1 MSMPPLPKDF
11 GRAFDLSSLKNP
23 APQVANVGIA
33 VNQTN
38 LMQEIIPES
47 NNQVVILICWS
58 PRSPES
64 QRVLDSLGKMHSEDS
79 AAEGGAGWILGSVNV
94 DQEPSVATALQVQ
107 SVPLAIALI
116 QEQLVPLFE
125 TVPTDEQLR
134 MVINKVLALASE
146 RGICKA
152 AGENSGGSQDGQP
165 IEEKLEPEEQAAL
178 TALEAGDF
186 AAAATSYKQWLLR
199 SPGNSLASAGL
210 AQVELMLRIQ
220 GVDFNSAISSADS
233 SPENIEAHLLAADVQ
248 ISQGDL
254 DGSFN
259 RLIILVKKTTGEDRK
274 KVREHLLSLF
284 TLIDPEDPK
293 LIQARQLLASALF

>member
-1 MSMPPLPKDF
+1 M
-11 GRAFDLSSLKNP
+11 
-23 APQVANVGIA
+23 ANVGIA

-38 LMQEIIPES
+38 LMQEIIPQS
-47 NNQVVILICWS
+47 NSQVVILICWS

-64 QRVLDSLGKMHSEDS
+64 QRVLESLGKMHAEDS
-79 AAEGGAGWILGSVNV
+79 AAESDAGWILGSVNV

-134 MVINKVLALASE
+134 MVIKKVLALASE
-146 RGICKA
+146 RGIGNA
-152 AGENSGGSQDGQP
+152 AGENSGGSQDTQP

-178 TALEAGDF
+178 TALEEGDF
-186 AAAATSYKQWLLR
+186 AAAAASYKQWLLR

-210 AQVELMLRIQ
+210 AQVELMIRIQ

-233 SPENIEAHLLAADVQ
+233 SPENIEAQLLAADVQ

-259 RLIILVKKTTGEDRK
+259 RLITLVKQTTGEDRK
-274 KVREHLLSLF
+274 KVRDHLLSLF

>member
-146 RGICKA
+146 RGIGKA
-152 AGENSGGSQDGQP
+152 ASENSGGSQDGQP

-178 TALEAGDF
+178 TALEEGDF

-259 RLIILVKKTTGEDRK
+259 RLITLVKKTTGEDRK

>member
-23 APQVANVGIA
+23 AAQVTNIGIA

-47 NNQVVILICWS
+47 NNQVVIMICWT

-64 QRVLDSLGKMHSEDS
+64 QKDFDSLGKMHEEDS
-79 AAEGGAGWILGSVNV
+79 AQEAGPGWVLGSVNV

-134 MVINKVLALASE
+134 MVVTKVLALASE
-146 RGICKA
+146 RGIGKA
-152 AGENSGGSQDGQP
+152 PGEISEQVPGSEDV
-165 IEEKLEPEEQAAL
+165 EEKLEPEEQAAL
-178 TALEAGDF
+178 AALEEGDF
-186 AAAATSYKQWLLR
+186 AAAVASYKQWLAR
-199 SPGNSLASAGL
+199 SPGNSLALAGL
-210 AQVELMLRIQ
+210 AQVQLMLRIQ
-220 GVDFNSAISSADS
+220 GVDFISAISSADS
-233 SPENIEAHLLAADVQ
+233 SPENIEAQLLAADVQ

-254 DGSFN
+254 DASFN
-259 RLIILVKKTTGEDRK
+259 RLIALVKKTSADERK

-284 TLIDPEDPK
+284 ELVDPEDTR
-293 LIQARQLLASALF
+293 LVHARQALASALF

>member
-1 MSMPPLPKDF
+1 MSMPPLPKGF

-64 QRVLDSLGKMHSEDS
+64 QRVLDSLGKMHAEDS

-146 RGICKA
+146 RGIGKA

-259 RLIILVKKTTGEDRK
+259 RLITLVKKTTGEDRK

>member
-1 MSMPPLPKDF
+1 MSMPPLPKGF

-23 APQVANVGIA
+23 APQMANVGIA

-64 QRVLDSLGKMHSEDS
+64 QRVLNSLGKMHSEDS
-79 AAEGGAGWILGSVNV
+79 VAEGGAGWILGSVNV

-134 MVINKVLALASE
+134 MVIKKVLALASE
-146 RGICKA
+146 RGIGNA
-152 AGENSGGSQDGQP
+152 AGENSGGAQDAQP

-178 TALEAGDF
+178 TALEEGDF

-199 SPGNSLASAGL
+199 SPGNLLASAGL

-233 SPENIEAHLLAADVQ
+233 SPENIEAQLLAADVQ

-259 RLIILVKKTTGEDRK
+259 RLITLVKKTTGEDRK

>member
-64 QRVLDSLGKMHSEDS
+64 QRVLDSLGKMHAEDS
-79 AAEGGAGWILGSVNV
+79 APEGGAGWILGSVNV

-107 SVPLAIALI
+107 AVPLAIALI

-125 TVPTDEQLR
+125 TVPTDDQLR
-134 MVINKVLALASE
+134 MVITKVLALASE
-146 RGICKA
+146 RGIGTA
-152 AGENSGGSQDGQP
+152 PGENSGGAQDGLP
-165 IEEKLEPEEQAAL
+165 VEEKLEPEEQAAL
-178 TALEAGDF
+178 TALEEGDF

-220 GVDFNSAISSADS
+220 GVDLNLALSSADS
-233 SPENIEAHLLAADVQ
+233 SPENIEAQLLAADVQ

-259 RLIILVKKTTGEDRK
+259 RLITLVKKTSGEDRK
-274 KVREHLLSLF
+274 RVREHLLSLF
-284 TLIDPEDPK
+284 TLIDPEDPT

>member
-1 MSMPPLPKDF
+1 MSMPPLPKNF

-23 APQVANVGIA
+23 AAQVSNIGIA

-47 NNQVVILICWS
+47 NNQVVIMICWT

-64 QRVLDSLGKMHSEDS
+64 QKVLDSLGKMHEEDS
-79 AAEGGAGWILGSVNV
+79 AQEAGPGWVLGSVNV

-134 MVINKVLALASE
+134 MVVTKVLALASE
-146 RGICKA
+146 RGIGKA
-152 AGENSGGSQDGQP
+152 PGEISEQVPGSEDV
-165 IEEKLEPEEQAAL
+165 EEKLEPEEQAAL
-178 TALEAGDF
+178 AALEEGDF
-186 AAAATSYKQWLLR
+186 AAAAASYKQWLAR
-199 SPGNSLASAGL
+199 SPGNSLAAAGL
-210 AQVELMLRIQ
+210 AQVELILRLQ
-220 GVDFNSAISSADS
+220 GVDFISAISSADS
-233 SPENIEAHLLAADVQ
+233 SPENIEAQLLAADVQ

-254 DGSFN
+254 DASFN
-259 RLIILVKKTTGEDRK
+259 RLIALVKKTSADERK

-284 TLIDPEDPK
+284 ELVDPEDTR
-293 LIQARQLLASALF
+293 LVHARQALASALF

>member
-1 MSMPPLPKDF
+1 MSMPPLPKNF

-23 APQVANVGIA
+23 AAQVSNIGIA

-47 NNQVVILICWS
+47 NNQVVIMICWS

-64 QRVLDSLGKMHSEDS
+64 QKVLDSLGKMHEEDS
-79 AAEGGAGWILGSVNV
+79 AKEAGPGWVLGSVNV

-134 MVINKVLALASE
+134 MVVTKVLALASE
-146 RGICKA
+146 RGIGKA
-152 AGENSGGSQDGQP
+152 PGEISQQVPGSDDV
-165 IEEKLEPEEQAAL
+165 EEKLEPEEQAAL
-178 TALEAGDF
+178 AALEEGDF
-186 AAAATSYKQWLLR
+186 AAAAASYKQWLAR
-199 SPGNSLASAGL
+199 SPGNSLAAAGL
-210 AQVELMLRIQ
+210 AQVELILRLQ
-220 GVDFNSAISSADS
+220 GVDFISAISSADS
-233 SPENIEAHLLAADVQ
+233 SPENIEAQLLAADVQ

-254 DGSFN
+254 DASFN
-259 RLIILVKKTTGEDRK
+259 RLIALVKKTSADERK
-274 KVREHLLSLF
+274 KVREHLLTLF
-284 TLIDPEDPK
+284 ELVDPEDTR
-293 LIQARQLLASALF
+293 LVQARQALASALF

>member
-47 NNQVVILICWS
+47 NNQVVILTCWS

-64 QRVLDSLGKMHSEDS
+64 QRVLDSLGKMHAEDS

-107 SVPLAIALI
+107 AVPLAIALI

-125 TVPTDEQLR
+125 TVPTDDQLR
-134 MVINKVLALASE
+134 MVITKVLALASE
-146 RGICKA
+146 RGIGKA
-152 AGENSGGSQDGQP
+152 PGENSGGAQDGPP

-178 TALEAGDF
+178 IALEEGDF

-220 GVDFNSAISSADS
+220 GVDFYSAISSADS
-233 SPENIEAHLLAADVQ
+233 SPENIEAQLLAADVQ

-259 RLIILVKKTTGEDRK
+259 RLITLVKKTTGEDRK
-274 KVREHLLSLF
+274 RVREHLLSLF
-284 TLIDPEDPK
+284 TLIDPEDPT

>member
-146 RGICKA
+146 RGIGKA
-152 AGENSGGSQDGQP
+152 ASENSGGAQDAQP

-178 TALEAGDF
+178 TALEEGDF

-233 SPENIEAHLLAADVQ
+233 SPENIEAQLLAADVQ

-259 RLIILVKKTTGEDRK
+259 RLITLVKKTTGEDRK

>member
-146 RGICKA
+146 RGIGKA
-152 AGENSGGSQDGQP
+152 ASENSGGAQDAQP

-178 TALEAGDF
+178 TALEEGDF

-199 SPGNSLASAGL
+199 SPGNLLASAGL

-233 SPENIEAHLLAADVQ
+233 SPENIEAQLLAADVQ

-259 RLIILVKKTTGEDRK
+259 RLITLVKKTTGEDRK

>member
-1 MSMPPLPKDF
+1 
-11 GRAFDLSSLKNP
+11 
-23 APQVANVGIA
+23 
-33 VNQTN
+33 
-38 LMQEIIPES
+38 
-47 NNQVVILICWS
+47 
-58 PRSPES
+58 
-64 QRVLDSLGKMHSEDS
+64 MHAEDS

-134 MVINKVLALASE
+134 MVINKVLALALE
-146 RGICKA
+146 RGIGKA
-152 AGENSGGSQDGQP
+152 AGENSGGSQDAQP

-178 TALEAGDF
+178 TALEEGDF
-186 AAAATSYKQWLLR
+186 AAAANSYKQWLLR
-199 SPGNSLASAGL
+199 SPGNPLASAGL
-210 AQVELMLRIQ
+210 AQVDLMLRIQ

-233 SPENIEAHLLAADVQ
+233 SPENIEAQLLAADVQ

-259 RLIILVKKTTGEDRK
+259 RLISLVKKTAGEDRK

>member
-1 MSMPPLPKDF
+1 MSMPPLPKNF

-23 APQVANVGIA
+23 AAQVSNIGIA

-47 NNQVVILICWS
+47 NNQVVIMICWS

-64 QRVLDSLGKMHSEDS
+64 QKVLDSLGKMHEEDS
-79 AAEGGAGWILGSVNV
+79 AKEAGPGWVLGSVNV

-134 MVINKVLALASE
+134 MVVTKVLALASE
-146 RGICKA
+146 RGIGKA
-152 AGENSGGSQDGQP
+152 PGEISQQVPGSDDV
-165 IEEKLEPEEQAAL
+165 EEKLEPEEQTALAAL
-178 TALEAGDF
+178 EEGDF
-186 AAAATSYKQWLLR
+186 ASAAAAYEQWLAR
-199 SPGNSLASAGL
+199 SPGNSLAAAGL
-210 AQVELMLRIQ
+210 AQVQLMLRLQ
-220 GVDFNSAISSADS
+220 GVDFISAISSADS
-233 SPENIEAHLLAADVQ
+233 SPENIEAQLLAADVQ

-254 DGSFN
+254 DASFN
-259 RLIILVKKTTGEDRK
+259 RLIALVKKTSADERK

-284 TLIDPEDPK
+284 ELVDLEDTR
-293 LIQARQLLASALF
+293 LVHARQALASALF

>member
-1 MSMPPLPKDF
+1 MSMPPLPKNF

-23 APQVANVGIA
+23 AAQVSNIGIA

-47 NNQVVILICWS
+47 NNQVVIMICWS

-64 QRVLDSLGKMHSEDS
+64 QKVLDSLGKMHEEDS
-79 AAEGGAGWILGSVNV
+79 AQEAGPGWVLGSVNV

-134 MVINKVLALASE
+134 MVVTKVLALASE
-146 RGICKA
+146 RGIGKA
-152 AGENSGGSQDGQP
+152 PGEISEQVPGSEDV
-165 IEEKLEPEEQAAL
+165 EEKLEPEEQAAL
-178 TALEAGDF
+178 AALEEGDF
-186 AAAATSYKQWLLR
+186 AAAAASYKQWLAR
-199 SPGNSLASAGL
+199 SPGNSLAAAGL
-210 AQVELMLRIQ
+210 AQVQLMLRLQ
-220 GVDFNSAISSADS
+220 GVDFISAISSADS
-233 SPENIEAHLLAADVQ
+233 SPENIEAQLLAADVQ

-254 DGSFN
+254 DASFN
-259 RLIILVKKTTGEDRK
+259 RLIALVKKTSADERK

-284 TLIDPEDPK
+284 ELVDPEDTR
-293 LIQARQLLASALF
+293 LVHARQALASALF

>member
-1 MSMPPLPKDF
+1 MSMPPLPKNF

-23 APQVANVGIA
+23 AAQVSNIGIA

-47 NNQVVILICWS
+47 NNQVVIMICWS
-58 PRSPES
+58 PRSHES
-64 QRVLDSLGKMHSEDS
+64 QKVLDSLGKMHEEDS
-79 AAEGGAGWILGSVNV
+79 AKEAGPGWVLGSVNV

-134 MVINKVLALASE
+134 MVVTKVLALASE
-146 RGICKA
+146 RGIGKA
-152 AGENSGGSQDGQP
+152 PGEISEQVPGSEDV
-165 IEEKLEPEEQAAL
+165 EEKLEPEEQAAL
-178 TALEAGDF
+178 AALEEGDF
-186 AAAATSYKQWLLR
+186 AAAAASYKQWLAR
-199 SPGNSLASAGL
+199 SPGNSLAAAGL
-210 AQVELMLRIQ
+210 AQVELILRLQ
-220 GVDFNSAISSADS
+220 GVDFISAISSADS
-233 SPENIEAHLLAADVQ
+233 SPENIEAQLLAADVQ

-254 DGSFN
+254 DASFN
-259 RLIILVKKTTGEDRK
+259 RLIALVKKTSADERK

-284 TLIDPEDPK
+284 ELVDPEDTR
-293 LIQARQLLASALF
+293 LVHARQALASALF

>member
-23 APQVANVGIA
+23 AAQVTNIGIA

-47 NNQVVILICWS
+47 NNQVVIMICWT

-64 QRVLDSLGKMHSEDS
+64 QKVLDSLGKMHEEDS
-79 AAEGGAGWILGSVNV
+79 AQEAGPGWVLGSVNV

-134 MVINKVLALASE
+134 MVVTKVLALASE
-146 RGICKA
+146 RGIGKA
-152 AGENSGGSQDGQP
+152 PGEISEQVPGSEDV
-165 IEEKLEPEEQAAL
+165 EEKLEPEEQAAL
-178 TALEAGDF
+178 AALEEGDF
-186 AAAATSYKQWLLR
+186 AAAAASYKQWLAR
-199 SPGNSLASAGL
+199 SPGNSLAAAGL
-210 AQVELMLRIQ
+210 AQVELILRLQ
-220 GVDFNSAISSADS
+220 GVDFISAISSADS
-233 SPENIEAHLLAADVQ
+233 SPENIEAQLLAADVQ

-254 DGSFN
+254 DASFN
-259 RLIILVKKTTGEDRK
+259 RLIALVKKTSADERK

-284 TLIDPEDPK
+284 ELVDPEDTR
-293 LIQARQLLASALF
+293 LVHARQALASALF

>member
-1 MSMPPLPKDF
+1 MSMPPLPKNF

-23 APQVANVGIA
+23 AAQVSNIGIA

-47 NNQVVILICWS
+47 NNQVVIMICWS

-64 QRVLDSLGKMHSEDS
+64 QKVLDSLGKMHEEDS
-79 AAEGGAGWILGSVNV
+79 AKEAGPGWVLGSVNV

-134 MVINKVLALASE
+134 MVVTKVLALASE
-146 RGICKA
+146 RGIGKA
-152 AGENSGGSQDGQP
+152 PGEISEQVPGSEDV
-165 IEEKLEPEEQAAL
+165 EEKLEPEEQAAL
-178 TALEAGDF
+178 AALEEGDF
-186 AAAATSYKQWLLR
+186 AAAAASYKQWLAR
-199 SPGNSLASAGL
+199 SPGNSLAAAGL
-210 AQVELMLRIQ
+210 AQVELILRLQ
-220 GVDFNSAISSADS
+220 GVDFISAISSADS
-233 SPENIEAHLLAADVQ
+233 SPENIEAQLLAADVQ

-254 DGSFN
+254 DASFN
-259 RLIILVKKTTGEDRK
+259 RLIALVKKTSADERK

-284 TLIDPEDPK
+284 ELVDPEDTR
-293 LIQARQLLASALF
+293 LVHARQALASALF

>member
-23 APQVANVGIA
+23 TPKVANVGIA

-58 PRSPES
+58 PRSPDS
-64 QRVLDSLGKMHSEDS
+64 QRVLDSLGKMHAEDS

-134 MVINKVLALASE
+134 MVITKVLALASE
-146 RGICKA
+146 RGIGKA
-152 AGENSGGSQDGQP
+152 PGENSGGAQEAPP
-165 IEEKLEPEEQAAL
+165 IEEKLEPEEQVAL
-178 TALEAGDF
+178 TALEEGDF

-233 SPENIEAHLLAADVQ
+233 SLENIEAQLLAADVQ

-259 RLIILVKKTTGEDRK
+259 RLITLVKKTTGEDRK

-284 TLIDPEDPK
+284 TLIDPEDPT

>member
-1 MSMPPLPKDF
+1 MSMPPLPKNF

-23 APQVANVGIA
+23 AAQVSNIGIA

-47 NNQVVILICWS
+47 NNQVVIMICWS

-64 QRVLDSLGKMHSEDS
+64 QKVLDSLGKMHEEDS
-79 AAEGGAGWILGSVNV
+79 AQEAGPGWVLGSVNV

-134 MVINKVLALASE
+134 MVVTKVLALASE
-146 RGICKA
+146 RGIGKA
-152 AGENSGGSQDGQP
+152 PGEISEQVPGSEDV
-165 IEEKLEPEEQAAL
+165 EEKLEPEEQAAL
-178 TALEAGDF
+178 AALEEGDF
-186 AAAATSYKQWLLR
+186 AAAAASYKQWLAR
-199 SPGNSLASAGL
+199 SPGNSLAAAGL
-210 AQVELMLRIQ
+210 AQVQLMLRLQ
-220 GVDFNSAISSADS
+220 GVDFISAISSADS
-233 SPENIEAHLLAADVQ
+233 SPENIEAQLLAADVQ

-254 DGSFN
+254 DASFN
-259 RLIILVKKTTGEDRK
+259 RLIALVKKTSADERK
-274 KVREHLLSLF
+274 KVREHLLTLF
-284 TLIDPEDPK
+284 ELVDPEDTR
-293 LIQARQLLASALF
+293 LVQARQALASALF

>member
-1 MSMPPLPKDF
+1 
-11 GRAFDLSSLKNP
+11 
-23 APQVANVGIA
+23 
-33 VNQTN
+33 
-38 LMQEIIPES
+38 
-47 NNQVVILICWS
+47 
-58 PRSPES
+58 
-64 QRVLDSLGKMHSEDS
+64 MHAEDS
-79 AAEGGAGWILGSVNV
+79 APEGGAGWILGSVNV

-134 MVINKVLALASE
+134 MVITKVLALASE
-146 RGICKA
+146 RGIGKA
-152 AGENSGGSQDGQP
+152 PGENSGGAQEAPP

-178 TALEAGDF
+178 TALEEGDF

-199 SPGNSLASAGL
+199 SPGNPLASAGL

-233 SPENIEAHLLAADVQ
+233 SLENIEAQLLAADVQ

-259 RLIILVKKTTGEDRK
+259 RLITLVKKTTGEDRK

-284 TLIDPEDPK
+284 TLIDPEDPT

>member
-47 NNQVVILICWS
+47 NTQVVILICWS

-64 QRVLDSLGKMHSEDS
+64 QRVLDSLGKMHAEDS

-146 RGICKA
+146 RGIGKA
-152 AGENSGGSQDGQP
+152 ASENSGGAQDGQP

-233 SPENIEAHLLAADVQ
+233 SPENIEAQLLAADVQ

-259 RLIILVKKTTGEDRK
+259 RLITLVKKTTGEDRK

>member
-1 MSMPPLPKDF
+1 MSMPPLPKNF

-23 APQVANVGIA
+23 AAQVSNIGIA

-47 NNQVVILICWS
+47 NNQVVIMICWS

-64 QRVLDSLGKMHSEDS
+64 QKVLDSLGKMHEEDS
-79 AAEGGAGWILGSVNV
+79 AKEAGPGWVLGSVNV

-134 MVINKVLALASE
+134 MVVTKVLALASE
-146 RGICKA
+146 RGIGKA
-152 AGENSGGSQDGQP
+152 PGEISEQVPGSEDV
-165 IEEKLEPEEQAAL
+165 EEKLEPEEQAAL
-178 TALEAGDF
+178 AALEEGDF
-186 AAAATSYKQWLLR
+186 AAAAASYKQWLAR
-199 SPGNSLASAGL
+199 SPGNSLAAAGL
-210 AQVELMLRIQ
+210 AQVQLMLRLQ
-220 GVDFNSAISSADS
+220 GVDFISAISSADS
-233 SPENIEAHLLAADVQ
+233 SPENIEAQLLAADVQ

-254 DGSFN
+254 DASFN
-259 RLIILVKKTTGEDRK
+259 RLIALVKKTSADERK
-274 KVREHLLSLF
+274 KVREHLLTLF
-284 TLIDPEDPK
+284 ELVDPEDTR
-293 LIQARQLLASALF
+293 LVQARQALASALF

>member
-1 MSMPPLPKDF
+1 MSMPPLPKNF

-23 APQVANVGIA
+23 AAQVSNIGIA
-33 VNQTN
+33 INQTN

-47 NNQVVILICWS
+47 NNQVVIMICWS

-64 QRVLDSLGKMHSEDS
+64 QKVLDSLGKMHEEDS
-79 AAEGGAGWILGSVNV
+79 AQEAGPGWVLGSVNV

-134 MVINKVLALASE
+134 MVVTKVLALASE
-146 RGICKA
+146 RGIGKA
-152 AGENSGGSQDGQP
+152 PGEIAEQVPGSEDV
-165 IEEKLEPEEQAAL
+165 EEKLEPEEQAAL
-178 TALEAGDF
+178 AALEEGDF
-186 AAAATSYKQWLLR
+186 AAAAASYKQWLAR
-199 SPGNSLASAGL
+199 SPGNSLAAAGL
-210 AQVELMLRIQ
+210 AQVELILRLQ
-220 GVDFNSAISSADS
+220 GVDFISAISSADS
-233 SPENIEAHLLAADVQ
+233 SPENIEAQLLAADVQ

-254 DGSFN
+254 DASFN
-259 RLIILVKKTTGEDRK
+259 RLIALVKKTSADERK

-284 TLIDPEDPK
+284 ELVDPEDTR
-293 LIQARQLLASALF
+293 LVHARQALASALF

>member
-64 QRVLDSLGKMHSEDS
+64 QRVLDSLGKMHAEDS

-134 MVINKVLALASE
+134 MVINKVLALALE
-146 RGICKA
+146 RGIGKA
-152 AGENSGGSQDGQP
+152 AGENSGGSQDAQP

-178 TALEAGDF
+178 TALEEEDF
-186 AAAATSYKQWLLR
+186 AAAANSYKQWLLR
-199 SPGNSLASAGL
+199 SPGNPLASAGL
-210 AQVELMLRIQ
+210 AQVDLMLRIQ

-233 SPENIEAHLLAADVQ
+233 SPENIEAQLLAADVQ

-259 RLIILVKKTTGEDRK
+259 RLISLVKKTAGEDRK

>member
-23 APQVANVGIA
+23 TPKVANVGIA

-58 PRSPES
+58 PRSPDS
-64 QRVLDSLGKMHSEDS
+64 QRVLDSLGKMHAEDS

-134 MVINKVLALASE
+134 MVITKVLALASE
-146 RGICKA
+146 RGIGKA
-152 AGENSGGSQDGQP
+152 PGENSGGAQEAPP

-178 TALEAGDF
+178 TALEEGDF

-233 SPENIEAHLLAADVQ
+233 SLENIEAQLLAADVQ

-259 RLIILVKKTTGEDRK
+259 RLITLVKKTTGEDRK

-284 TLIDPEDPK
+284 TLIDPEDPT

>member
-1 MSMPPLPKDF
+1 MSMPSLPKDF

-23 APQVANVGIA
+23 APNVSDVGIA
-33 VNQTN
+33 VNQRN

-64 QRVLDSLGKMHSEDS
+64 QRVLDSLGKMHAEDS

-146 RGICKA
+146 RGIGKA
-152 AGENSGGSQDGQP
+152 AGENSGGSQDAQP

-178 TALEAGDF
+178 TALEEGDF

-233 SPENIEAHLLAADVQ
+233 SPENIEAQLLAADVQ

-259 RLIILVKKTTGEDRK
+259 RLISLVKKTAGEDRK

>member
-1 MSMPPLPKDF
+1 MSMPPLPKNF

-23 APQVANVGIA
+23 AAQVSNIGIA

-47 NNQVVILICWS
+47 NNQVVIMICWS

-64 QRVLDSLGKMHSEDS
+64 QKVLDSLGKMHEEDS
-79 AAEGGAGWILGSVNV
+79 AKEAGPGWVLGSVNV

-134 MVINKVLALASE
+134 MVVTKVLALASE
-146 RGICKA
+146 RGIGKA
-152 AGENSGGSQDGQP
+152 PGEISEQVPGSEDV
-165 IEEKLEPEEQAAL
+165 EEKLEPEEQAAL
-178 TALEAGDF
+178 AALEEGDF
-186 AAAATSYKQWLLR
+186 AAAAASYKQWLAR
-199 SPGNSLASAGL
+199 SPGNSLAAAGL
-210 AQVELMLRIQ
+210 AQVELILRLQ
-220 GVDFNSAISSADS
+220 GVDFISAISSADS
-233 SPENIEAHLLAADVQ
+233 SPENIEAQLLAADVQ

-254 DGSFN
+254 DASFN
-259 RLIILVKKTTGEDRK
+259 RLIALVKKTSADERK
-274 KVREHLLSLF
+274 KVREHLLTLF
-284 TLIDPEDPK
+284 ELVDPEDTR
-293 LIQARQLLASALF
+293 LVQARQALASALF

>member
-1 MSMPPLPKDF
+1 MSMPPLPKNF

-23 APQVANVGIA
+23 AAQVSNIGIA

-47 NNQVVILICWS
+47 NNQVVIMICWS

-64 QRVLDSLGKMHSEDS
+64 QKVRDSLGKMHEEDS
-79 AAEGGAGWILGSVNV
+79 AQEASPGWVLGSVNV

-134 MVINKVLALASE
+134 MVVTKVLALASE
-146 RGICKA
+146 RGIGKA
-152 AGENSGGSQDGQP
+152 PGEISQQVPGSEDV
-165 IEEKLEPEEQAAL
+165 EEKLEPEEQTALAAL
-178 TALEAGDF
+178 EEGDLAS
-186 AAAATSYKQWLLR
+186 AAAAYKQWLAR
-199 SPGNSLASAGL
+199 SPGNSLAAAGL
-210 AQVELMLRIQ
+210 AQVQLMLRIQ
-220 GVDFNSAISSADS
+220 GVDFISAISSADS
-233 SPENIEAHLLAADVQ
+233 SPENIEAQLLAADVQ

-254 DGSFN
+254 DASFN
-259 RLIILVKKTTGEDRK
+259 RLIALVKKTSADERK

-284 TLIDPEDPK
+284 ELVDPEDTR
-293 LIQARQLLASALF
+293 LVHARQALASALF

>member
-23 APQVANVGIA
+23 AAQVTNIGIA

-47 NNQVVILICWS
+47 NNQVVIMICWS

-64 QRVLDSLGKMHSEDS
+64 QKVLDSLGKMHEEDS
-79 AAEGGAGWILGSVNV
+79 AQEAGPGWVLGSVNV

-125 TVPTDEQLR
+125 TVPADEQLR
-134 MVINKVLALASE
+134 MVVTKVLALASE
-146 RGICKA
+146 RGIGKA
-152 AGENSGGSQDGQP
+152 PGEISEQVPGSEDV
-165 IEEKLEPEEQAAL
+165 EEKLEPEEQAAL
-178 TALEAGDF
+178 AALEEGDF
-186 AAAATSYKQWLLR
+186 AAAAASYKQWLAR
-199 SPGNSLASAGL
+199 SPGNSLALAGL
-210 AQVELMLRIQ
+210 AQVQLMLRIQ
-220 GVDFNSAISSADS
+220 GVDFISAISSADS
-233 SPENIEAHLLAADVQ
+233 SPENIEAQLLAADVQ

-254 DGSFN
+254 DASFN
-259 RLIILVKKTTGEDRK
+259 RLIALVKKTSADERK

-284 TLIDPEDPK
+284 ELVDPEDTR
-293 LIQARQLLASALF
+293 LVHARQALASALF

>member
-1 MSMPPLPKDF
+1 MSMPPVPKGF

-38 LMQEIIPES
+38 LMQEIIPQS
-47 NNQVVILICWS
+47 NSQVVILICWS

-64 QRVLDSLGKMHSEDS
+64 QRVLDSLGKMHAEDS
-79 AAEGGAGWILGSVNV
+79 AAEGDSGWILGSVNV

-146 RGICKA
+146 RGIGKA
-152 AGENSGGSQDGQP
+152 AGENSGGSQDTQP

-178 TALEAGDF
+178 TALEEGDF
-186 AAAATSYKQWLLR
+186 AAAAASYKQWLLR

-210 AQVELMLRIQ
+210 AQVELMIRIQ

-233 SPENIEAHLLAADVQ
+233 SPENIEAQLLAADVQ

-259 RLIILVKKTTGEDRK
+259 RLITLVKQTTGEDRK
-274 KVREHLLSLF
+274 KVRDHLLSLF

>member
-1 MSMPPLPKDF
+1 MSMPPLPKNF

-23 APQVANVGIA
+23 AAQVSNIGIA

-47 NNQVVILICWS
+47 NNQVVIMICWS

-64 QRVLDSLGKMHSEDS
+64 QKVLDSLGKMHEEDS
-79 AAEGGAGWILGSVNV
+79 AKEAGPGWVLGSVNV

-107 SVPLAIALI
+107 SVPLAIALL

-134 MVINKVLALASE
+134 MVVTKVLALASE
-146 RGICKA
+146 RGIGKA
-152 AGENSGGSQDGQP
+152 PGEISEQVPGSEDV
-165 IEEKLEPEEQAAL
+165 EEKLEPEEQAAL
-178 TALEAGDF
+178 AALEEGDF
-186 AAAATSYKQWLLR
+186 AAAAASYKQWLAR
-199 SPGNSLASAGL
+199 SPGNSLAAAGL
-210 AQVELMLRIQ
+210 AQVELILRLQ
-220 GVDFNSAISSADS
+220 GVDFISAISSADS
-233 SPENIEAHLLAADVQ
+233 SPENIEAQLLAADVQ

-254 DGSFN
+254 DASFN
-259 RLIILVKKTTGEDRK
+259 RLIALVKKTSADERK

-284 TLIDPEDPK
+284 ELVDPEDTR
-293 LIQARQLLASALF
+293 LVHARQALASALF

>member
-1 MSMPPLPKDF
+1 MSMPSLPKDF

-23 APQVANVGIA
+23 APNVSDVGIA
-33 VNQTN
+33 VNQRN

-64 QRVLDSLGKMHSEDS
+64 QRVLDSLGKMHAEDS

-134 MVINKVLALASE
+134 MVINRVLALASE
-146 RGICKA
+146 RGIGKA
-152 AGENSGGSQDGQP
+152 AGENSGAAQDAQP

-178 TALEAGDF
+178 TALEEGDF
-186 AAAATSYKQWLLR
+186 AAAANSYKQWLLR
-199 SPGNSLASAGL
+199 SPGNSLASTGL

-233 SPENIEAHLLAADVQ
+233 SPENIEAQLLAADVQ
-248 ISQGDL
+248 ISLGDL

-259 RLIILVKKTTGEDRK
+259 RLISLVKKTTGEDRK

>member
-1 MSMPPLPKDF
+1 MSMPPLPKGF

-47 NNQVVILICWS
+47 NSQVVILICWS

-64 QRVLDSLGKMHSEDS
+64 QRVLDSLGKMHAEDS
-79 AAEGGAGWILGSVNV
+79 AAEGDSGWILGSVNV

-146 RGICKA
+146 RGIGKA
-152 AGENSGGSQDGQP
+152 AGENSGGSQDVQP

-233 SPENIEAHLLAADVQ
+233 SPENIEAQLLAADVQ

-259 RLIILVKKTTGEDRK
+259 RLITLVKKTTGEDRK

-284 TLIDPEDPK
+284 TLIDSEDPK

>member
-1 MSMPPLPKDF
+1 MSMPPLPKNF

-23 APQVANVGIA
+23 AAQVSNIGIA

-47 NNQVVILICWS
+47 NNQVVIMICWS

-64 QRVLDSLGKMHSEDS
+64 QKVLDSLGKMHEEDS
-79 AAEGGAGWILGSVNV
+79 AKEAGPGWVLGSVNV

-134 MVINKVLALASE
+134 MVVTKVLALASE
-146 RGICKA
+146 RGIGKA
-152 AGENSGGSQDGQP
+152 PGEISQQVPGSDDV
-165 IEEKLEPEEQAAL
+165 EEKLEPEEQAAL
-178 TALEAGDF
+178 AALEEGDF
-186 AAAATSYKQWLLR
+186 ATAAASYKQWLAR
-199 SPGNSLASAGL
+199 SPGNSLAAAGL
-210 AQVELMLRIQ
+210 AQVQLMLRLQ
-220 GVDFNSAISSADS
+220 GVDFISAISSADS
-233 SPENIEAHLLAADVQ
+233 SPENIEAQLLAADVQ

-254 DGSFN
+254 DASFN
-259 RLIILVKKTTGEDRK
+259 RLIALVKKTSADERK

-284 TLIDPEDPK
+284 ELVDPEDTR
-293 LIQARQLLASALF
+293 LVHARQALASALF

>member
-23 APQVANVGIA
+23 AAQVSNIGIA

-47 NNQVVILICWS
+47 NNQVVIMICWS

-64 QRVLDSLGKMHSEDS
+64 QKVLDSLGKMHEEDS
-79 AAEGGAGWILGSVNV
+79 AKEDGPGWVLGSVNV

-134 MVINKVLALASE
+134 MVVTKVLALASE
-146 RGICKA
+146 RGIGKA
-152 AGENSGGSQDGQP
+152 PGEISEQVPGSEDV
-165 IEEKLEPEEQAAL
+165 EEKLEPEEQAAL
-178 TALEAGDF
+178 AALEEGDF
-186 AAAATSYKQWLLR
+186 AAAAASYKQWLAR
-199 SPGNSLASAGL
+199 SPGNSLAAAGL
-210 AQVELMLRIQ
+210 AQVQLMLRIQ
-220 GVDFNSAISSADS
+220 GVDFISAISSADS
-233 SPENIEAHLLAADVQ
+233 SPENIEAQLLAADVQ

-254 DGSFN
+254 DASFN
-259 RLIILVKKTTGEDRK
+259 RLIALVKKTSADERK
-274 KVREHLLSLF
+274 KVREHLLTLF
-284 TLIDPEDPK
+284 ELVDPEDTR
-293 LIQARQLLASALF
+293 LVHARQALASALF

>member
-23 APQVANVGIA
+23 IPKVANVGIA
-33 VNQTN
+33 VNETN
-38 LMQEIIPES
+38 LTQEIIPES

-58 PRSPES
+58 PRSPDS
-64 QRVLDSLGKMHSEDS
+64 QRVLDSLGKMHAEDS

-94 DQEPSVATALQVQ
+94 DQEPSVANALQVQ

-134 MVINKVLALASE
+134 MVITKVLALASE
-146 RGICKA
+146 RGIGKA
-152 AGENSGGSQDGQP
+152 PGENSGGAQEAPP

-178 TALEAGDF
+178 TALEEGDF

-233 SPENIEAHLLAADVQ
+233 SLENIEAQLLAADVL

-259 RLIILVKKTTGEDRK
+259 RLITLVKKTTGEDRK

-284 TLIDPEDPK
+284 TLIDPEDPT

>member
-23 APQVANVGIA
+23 APHVANVGIA

-64 QRVLDSLGKMHSEDS
+64 QRVLDSLGKMHAEDS

-146 RGICKA
+146 RGIGKA
-152 AGENSGGSQDGQP
+152 AGENSGGSQVGQP

-233 SPENIEAHLLAADVQ
+233 SPENIEAQLLAADVQ

-259 RLIILVKKTTGEDRK
+259 RLITLVKKTTGEDRK